1 MGLDANTIVHGIEAE
16 GLVGTDTMLREGS
29 GIQMNSVHV
38 QRRSEFEGFIKKY
51 NHMVAN
57 SMDQLRP
64 FFTHRPIH
72 EEGQPLAENVG
83 QIDFILMTS
92 EDDLVTHHCHVFN
105 KNQLLRSDHFPLC
118 LRAGWRYE
126 SMLPLQT
133 RK

>member
-1 MGLDANTIVHGIEAE
+1 
-16 GLVGTDTMLREGS
+16 MLREGS

-38 QRRSEFEGFIKKY
+38 QRRSAFEGFIKEY

-64 FFTHRPIH
+64 FFTHRPIR
-72 EEGQPLAENVG
+72 EERQPLAEHVG

-105 KNQLLRSDHFPLC
+105 KNQMSPRRLALRKHVASADSCASPLAQG
-118 LRAGWRYE
+118 LEAH
-126 SMLPLQT
+126 Q
-133 RK
+133 